1 MKKYTANYTYTNP
14 NFVIQNLV
22 TNQTNADLLQTLYVV
37 KNILQ
42 RGFPTTLSKYL
53 QSKLGEIHKLDNFEE
68 RFLFATNQTP
78 IWNDTI
84 KGDRERNYF
93 PAKDFFE
100 QIIPN
105 EFGEFSFIQS
115 LLIPEIE
122 INEITGE
129 DDRNFINQQVD
140 FYLPQAKLVIEIDGQ
155 QHKLDEVTRVSDS
168 TRDNY
173 LSSKGITTVRI
184 TTRELQNGSYT
195 VKVETI
201 LKYLERYERLLNFYK
216 NACEKIEEN
225 QMNEEEIKT
234 KLLPTAI
241 IRFQVLLIELLTH
254 KYLTFDED
262 WNFNILSHEDLPDF
276 AELAINDL
284 LIWVDKLWQLKNKQE
299 LKKPNFNIAITNDKT
314 KFQPTTKAINIDF
327 SLFKRYT
334 DENKINEDVIFVRTD
349 YFDIVKDKNYFR
361 VSTTEPINYNITDE
375 DKPILEFFLDNIFDK
390 PSFREGQF
398 PIVSNVLNR
407 KDTIGLLPTG
417 GGKSLCYQLPCLLQ
431 PSINFVVCP
440 IKSLMYDQNDNLVKT
455 LVTNVSF
462 ITSDLEADERRDIE
476 RNFEQGKYLFVW
488 ISPEKFQIPSFRE
501 KISAIVANFSIA
513 YAVVDE
519 VHCLSEWGHDF
530 RTSYLNLAKTID
542 KLSPKDENGEGK
554 IKFIGLTATASVN
567 VLKDIKIEFSRQK
580 QRLEDENIKS
590 LLDYSRKELQ
600 FEVINDKGNKYDTL
614 KGILAN
620 LKETESFTETVE
632 KAGLVFTPNVNG
644 NYGCFPLSNKIN
656 TVYHKKVGWFSGE
669 IPKIKSK
676 TLIDAIHITNP
687 DFIENEIELTLKKE
701 GFNELTKWIIDN
713 KLYELKPTKNPK
725 WFQLIIGK
733 DSPIMSKEEFSKYKI
748 QIQKDF
754 KGNKYQLLV
763 ATKAFGMGIDKQNI
777 FYTFHY
783 GLPSSVEALYQ
794 EAGRAGR
801 WDKRKEE
808 HKDKIGKC
816 YVLHSPETHDQER
829 VERLFHKDTTFA
841 EMKEISDEV
850 KWDGK
855 DIFQQVHLFLQGQND
870 IEKDFEI
877 IIKVI
882 NSEFFAENQT
892 KKIFW
897 NANRFI
903 PALGIKEDVLEKAI
917 YRLSLLGIVSDWTTN
932 FVNHFEVQFNS
943 LDEKN
948 IIKSVSDYI
957 TKYEPNT
964 DVKKELQKVQQNTVL
979 ERAVW
984 YLLNWTFE
992 NIAYSRKQ
1000 SLKTL
1005 SDWCSEFEDSES
1017 FKQRIDS
1024 YFIFSETTFVL
1035 QHIAENPKEYE
1046 KWFEVLTTNNQ
1057 FPNRTEFEKLKDSIS
1072 RFLESYRNNVGLN
1085 FVSGFVRLALNE
1097 YEDSDGKE
1105 RFESALS
1112 SVKEIFTKEQQHDFL
1127 NRLKVLGKHLT
1138 EEQKMDL
1145 SQSISRYYP
1154 EMLEELAE
1162 YYDLA
1167 YLLNDVYAEK
1177 LKELKKLNR
1186 KLYEQLAEI

>member
-22 TNQTNADLLQTLYVV
+22 ENPIKSDLLPIFYVI

-42 RGFPTTLSKYL
+42 RGFPTTLSKNL
-53 QSKLGEIHKLDNFEE
+53 QNELGAIHKLDNFED
-68 RFLFATNQTP
+68 RFLFATKQTP
-78 IWNDTI
+78 IWSDTI
-84 KGDRERNYF
+84 KGDPIRNYY

-100 QIIPN
+100 TIIPN
-105 EFGEFSFIQS
+105 EFGEYSFVQS
-115 LLIPEIE
+115 LIIPEIE

-129 DDRNFINQQVD
+129 DNRNFINQQVD

-155 QHKLDEVTRVSDS
+155 QHKTDEVTRVSDA
-168 TRDNY
+168 TRDSY
-173 LSSKGITTVRI
+173 LLTQGITTLRI
-184 TTRELQNGSYT
+184 DTEELRNGNYKEK
-195 VKVETI
+195 VKLI
-201 LKYLERYERLLNFYK
+201 LEHLSRFDKLLTFHK

-225 QMNEEEIKT
+225 QISETEIKT

-254 KYLTFDED
+254 NYLSLNEN
-262 WNFNILSHEDLPDF
+262 WNFNILAHEELGNFP
-276 AELAINDL
+276 ELAINDL
-284 LIWVDKLWQLKNKQE
+284 LIWLDNLYQLKNKTNFE
-299 LKKPNFNIAITNDKT
+299 KPKFTINITSKKSDFVI
-314 KFQPTTKAINIDF
+314 TTKAINLDF

-334 DENKINEDVIFVRTD
+334 DENKINPDVIYLRTD

-375 DKPILEFFLDNIFDK
+375 DKGILEFFLDNIFDK
-390 PSFREGQF
+390 PKFREGQF
-398 PIVSNVLNR
+398 PIISNALNR

-440 IKSLMYDQNDNLVKT
+440 IKSLMYDQNENLVNM

-462 ITSDLEADERRDIE
+462 ITSDLDANERRQIE
-476 RNFEQGKYLFVW
+476 TDFEQGRYLFVW

-501 KISAIVANFSIA
+501 KITSIVANFSIA

-567 VLKDIKIEFSRQK
+567 VLKDIKIEFSRRK

-600 FEVINDKGNKYDTL
+600 FEVINDKGNKSKQIQTL
-614 KGILAN
+614 
-620 LKETESFTETVE
+620 LKELHDTESFIETNE

-644 NYGCFPLSNKIN
+644 AYGCFQVSNTLN
-656 TVYHKKVGWFSGE
+656 TLYQNKVSWFSGD
-669 IPKIKSK
+669 IPKRDVYDEQTGRK
-676 TLIDAIHITNP
+676 TGTEPVMQSD
-687 DFIENEIELTLKKE
+687 E
-701 GFNELTKWIIDN
+701 FNKF
-713 KLYELKPTKNPK
+713 KL
-725 WFQLIIGK
+725 QV
-733 DSPIMSKEEFSKYKI
+733 
-748 QIQKDF
+748 QKDF
-754 KGNKYQLLV
+754 KKDKYQILV

-801 WDKRKEE
+801 WDKNKEE
-808 HKDKIGKC
+808 NKGKTGKC
-816 YVLHSPETHDQER
+816 YVLYSPETHDSER

-841 EMKEISDEV
+841 EMKEISEEV

-855 DIFQQVHLFLQGQND
+855 DIFKQVFLFTQGQND
-870 IEKDFEI
+870 IDEDFKI
-877 IIKVI
+877 ILGVI
-882 NSEFFAENQT
+882 NTYFKAES
-892 KKIFW
+892 KIRIFW
-897 NANRFI
+897 NDAYSKLRINNDT
-903 PALGIKEDVLEKAI
+903 LQKAI
-917 YRLSLLGIVSDWTTN
+917 YRLSLLGIVTDWTTN
-932 FVNHFEVQFNS
+932 FIDHFEVQFKTQN
-943 LDEKN
+943 ETT
-948 IIKSVSDYI
+948 ITKSVSNYI

-964 DVKKELQKVQQNTVL
+964 DVETEISKVEKSTIL
-979 ERAVW
+979 EKSVW

-1005 SDWCSEFEDSES
+1005 SDWCNQFKDSES
-1017 FKQRIDS
+1017 FKSRIDS
-1024 YFIFSETTFVL
+1024 YFIFTETTFIL
-1035 QHIAENPKEYE
+1035 QHIAENPKEFE
-1046 KWFEVLTTNNQ
+1046 KWFDLLTTSNQ
-1057 FPNRTEFEKLKDSIS
+1057 FPNEVEFNKLRDSIS
-1072 RFLESYRNNVGLN
+1072 RFLESYRNNLGLN
-1085 FVSGFVRLALNE
+1085 FLSGFVRLALNE
-1097 YEDSDGKE
+1097 YQDSDGKE
-1105 RFESALS
+1105 RFESALQTIKQTFS
-1112 SVKEIFTKEQQHDFL
+1112 KSEQDDFL
-1127 NRLKVLGKHLT
+1127 NRLMILGKNLN
-1138 EEQKMDL
+1138 EDQKMEL
-1145 SQSISRYYP
+1145 CQSISKFYP
-1154 EMLEELAE
+1154 EKLEQLAE

-1167 YLLNDVYAEK
+1167 YLLNDVYSQK
-1177 LKELKKLNR
+1177 LSQLKKLNTL
-1186 KLYEQLAEI
+1186 LYEQLAEI

>member
-22 TNQTNADLLQTLYVV
+22 TNQTNADLLPILYVA

-42 RGFPTTLSKYL
+42 RGFPTTLSNYL
-53 QSKLGEIHKLDNFEE
+53 QSELGEVHKLDNFEE

-105 EFGEFSFIQS
+105 YFGEFSFIQS

-129 DDRNFINQQVD
+129 DDKGFINQQVD

-173 LSSKGITTVRI
+173 LSGKGITTIRI
-184 TTRELQNGSYT
+184 TTRELQNGSYIA
-195 VKVETI
+195 KVETI
-201 LKYLERYERLLNFYK
+201 LKHLERYEKLLNFYK

-225 QMNEEEIKT
+225 QMSEEEIKT

-334 DENKINEDVIFVRTD
+334 DENKISEDVIFVRTD
-349 YFDIVKDKNYFR
+349 YFDIVKDKNYFK
-361 VSTTEPINYNITDE
+361 VSTTEPINYNVTDE

-488 ISPEKFQIPSFRE
+488 ISPEKFQIPSFRD

-600 FEVINDKGNKYDTL
+600 FEVIDDNGNKSQKLRELLEDL
-614 KGILAN
+614 KD
-620 LKETESFTETVE
+620 TESFTENDE
-632 KAGLVFTPNVNG
+632 KAGLIFTPNVNG
-644 NYGCFPLSNKIN
+644 AYGCYNVAN
-656 TVYHKKVGWFSGE
+656 TLNTIYQNKVGWFSGD
-669 IPKIKSK
+669 IPKRDVYDERTGRK
-676 TLIDAIHITNP
+676 TGTEPVMNRA
-687 DFIENEIELTLKKE
+687 DFN
-701 GFNELTKWIIDN
+701 
-713 KLYELKPTKNPK
+713 
-725 WFQLIIGK
+725 
-733 DSPIMSKEEFSKYKI
+733 KYKQ

-754 KGNKYQLLV
+754 KENKYQLLV

-801 WDKRKEE
+801 WDKRKKEN
-808 HKDKIGKC
+808 KKKIGKC
-816 YVLHSPETHDQER
+816 YVLHSPETYDQER

-841 EMKEISDEV
+841 EIKEISEEV
-850 KWDGK
+850 KWNGR
-855 DIFQQVHLFLQGQND
+855 DIFKQVFLFVQGQND
-870 IEKDFEI
+870 IKDDFKI
-877 IIKVI
+877 ILGVI
-882 NSEFFAENQT
+882 NHFFKENS
-892 KKIFW
+892 KVKIFW
-897 NANRFI
+897 NNAFTT
-903 PALGIKEDVLEKAI
+903 LGIKSDTLQKAI
-917 YRLSLLGIVSDWTTN
+917 YRLSLLGIASDWTTDFN
-932 FVNHFEVQFNS
+932 THFEVQFNS
-943 LDEKN
+943 LNEN
-948 IIKSVSDYI
+948 HIIKSVSDYI

-964 DVKKELQKVQQNTVL
+964 DVKAELQKVQQNSVL
-979 ERAVW
+979 EKAVW

-1005 SDWCSEFEDSES
+1005 SELCLNFENSTA
-1017 FKQRIDS
+1017 FKQHIDN
-1024 YFIFSETTFVL
+1024 YFIITETTFVL
-1035 QHIAENPKEYE
+1035 QHIAENPTEYE

-1057 FPNRTEFEKLKDSIS
+1057 FPNKTEFEKLKDSIS

-1112 SVKEIFTKEQQHDFL
+1112 SVKGTFTIEQQHDFL

-1138 EEQKMDL
+1138 EEQKMEL

>member
-14 NFVIQNLV
+14 NFVIQNLL
-22 TNQTNADLLQTLYVV
+22 TNQTNADFLPLLYVT

-53 QSKLGEIHKLDNFEE
+53 QSQLGEVHKLDNFEE
-68 RFLFATNQTP
+68 RFLFSTNQTP
-78 IWNDTI
+78 IWHDTI

-105 EFGEFSFIQS
+105 KFGEFSFIQS

-168 TRDNY
+168 KRDTY
-173 LSSKGITTVRI
+173 LSAKGITTIRI
-184 TTRELQNGSYT
+184 TTKELRDGTYNA
-195 VKVETI
+195 KVETI
-201 LKYLERYERLLNFYK
+201 LLHLERYEKLLNFYK
-216 NACEKIEEN
+216 NACRKLEEN
-225 QMNEEEIKT
+225 NMSEEEIKT

-254 KYLTFDED
+254 KYLTLDED
-262 WNFNILSHEDLPDF
+262 WNFNILAHEDLHDF

-284 LIWVDKLWQLKNKQE
+284 LIWIDKLWQLKNKQE
-299 LKKPNFNIAITNDKT
+299 LRKPNFNIAITNDKAN
-314 KFQPTTKAINIDF
+314 FQPTTKAINIDF

-334 DENKINEDVIFVRTD
+334 DENKISDDVIFVRTD

-361 VSTTEPINYNITDE
+361 VSTTEPINYNVTDE
-375 DKPILEFFLDNIFDK
+375 DKTTLEFFLDNIFDK

-398 PIVSNVLNR
+398 PIISNALNR

-462 ITSDLEADERRDIE
+462 ITSDLEADEKREIE
-476 RNFEQGKYLFVW
+476 KNFEQGRYLFVW
-488 ISPEKFQIPSFRE
+488 ISPEKFQIPSFRD

-567 VLKDIKIEFSRQK
+567 VLKDIKIEFARQK

-590 LLDYSRKELQ
+590 LLDYSRKELR
-600 FEVINDKGNKYDTL
+600 FEVINDKGNKIDKL
-614 KGILAN
+614 KKLIN
-620 LKETESFTETVE
+620 ELKDTESFIETTE
-632 KAGLVFTPNVNG
+632 KAGLIFTPNVNG
-644 NYGCFPLSNKIN
+644 AYGCYQVSNTLN
-656 TVYHKKVGWFSGE
+656 TLYQNKVSWFSGD
-669 IPKIKSK
+669 IPKRDVYDEK
-676 TLIDAIHITNP
+676 TRR
-687 DFIENEIELTLKKE
+687 K
-701 GFNELTKWIIDN
+701 
-713 KLYELKPTKNPK
+713 
-725 WFQLIIGK
+725 IGTE
-733 DSPIMSKEEFSKYKI
+733 PVMNREEFNKYKI
-748 QIQKDF
+748 KVQKDF
-754 KGNKYQLLV
+754 KENQYQLLV

-801 WDKRKEE
+801 WDKRK
-808 HKDKIGKC
+808 KDNKSKIGKC
-816 YVLHSPETHDQER
+816 FVLHSPETHDQER

-841 EMKEISDEV
+841 EMKAISDEV
-850 KWDGK
+850 GFGGR
-855 DIFQQVHLFLQGQND
+855 DIFKQVFLFVQGQND

-877 IIKVI
+877 ISGVI
-882 NSEFFAENQT
+882 RNYFREKTQVR
-892 KKIFW
+892 IFW
-897 NANRFI
+897 NDAYSKLKI
-903 PALGIKEDVLEKAI
+903 SSDVLQKAI
-917 YRLSLLGIVSDWTTN
+917 YRLSLLGILSDWTTN
-932 FVNHFEVQFNS
+932 FIDHFEVQFKT
-943 LDEKN
+943 LDEKH
-948 IIKSVSDYI
+948 IVKSVSDYI
-957 TKYEPNT
+957 GKYEPNT
-964 DVKKELQKVQQNTVL
+964 DISKELEKIQQKTVL
-979 ERAVW
+979 EKAIW
-984 YLLNWTFE
+984 FLLNWTFE

-1005 SDWCSEFEDSES
+1005 SDWCSEFENSES

-1024 YFIFSETTFVL
+1024 YFIFSETTFIL
-1035 QHIAENPKEYE
+1035 QHIAENPVDYE

-1057 FPNRTEFEKLKDSIS
+1057 FPNKTDFEKLKDSIS
-1072 RFLESYRNNVGLN
+1072 RFLESYRNSIGLN

-1112 SVKEIFTKEQQHDFL
+1112 SVKESFTLEQQIDFL
-1127 NRLKVLGKHLT
+1127 TRLKILGKHLT

-1145 SQSISRYYP
+1145 SQSISKYYP

-1167 YLLNDVYAEK
+1167 YLLNDVYAQK
-1177 LKELKKLNR
+1177 LKDLKKLNK

>member
-1 MKKYTANYTYTNP
+1 MKNYTANYTYTNP

-22 TNQTNADLLQTLYVV
+22 TNQTNADLLPLLYVT

-53 QSKLGEIHKLDNFEE
+53 QSQLGEVHKLANFEE

-78 IWNDTI
+78 IWHDTI

-105 EFGEFSFIQS
+105 KFGEFSFIQS

-168 TRDNY
+168 KRDTY
-173 LSSKGITTVRI
+173 LSVKGITTIRI
-184 TTRELQNGSYT
+184 TTKELRDGTYNA
-195 VKVETI
+195 KVETI
-201 LKYLERYERLLNFYK
+201 LLHLERYEKLLNFYK
-216 NACEKIEEN
+216 NACRKIEEN
-225 QMNEEEIKT
+225 NMSEEEIKT

-254 KYLTFDED
+254 KYLTLDED
-262 WNFNILSHEDLPDF
+262 WNFNILAHEDLHDF

-284 LIWVDKLWQLKNKQE
+284 LIWIDKLWQLKNKQE
-299 LKKPNFNIAITNDKT
+299 LKKPNFNIAITNDKSN
-314 KFQPTTKAINIDF
+314 FQPTTKAINIDF

-334 DENKINEDVIFVRTD
+334 DENKISDDVIFVRTD

-361 VSTTEPINYNITDE
+361 VSTTEPINYNVTDE
-375 DKPILEFFLDNIFDK
+375 DKTTLEFFLDNIFDK

-398 PIVSNVLNR
+398 PIISNALNR

-462 ITSDLEADERRDIE
+462 ITSDLEADEKREIE
-476 RNFEQGKYLFVW
+476 KNFEQGRYLFVW
-488 ISPEKFQIPSFRE
+488 ISPEKFQIPSFRD

-567 VLKDIKIEFSRQK
+567 VLKDIKIEFARQK

-590 LLDYSRKELQ
+590 LLDYSRKELR
-600 FEVINDKGNKYDTL
+600 FEVINDKGNKIDKL
-614 KGILAN
+614 KRLIN
-620 LKETESFTETVE
+620 ELKDTESFIETTE
-632 KAGLVFTPNVNG
+632 KAGLIFTPNVNG
-644 NYGCFPLSNKIN
+644 AYGCYQVSNTLN
-656 TVYHKKVGWFSGE
+656 TLYQNKVSWFSGD
-669 IPKIKSK
+669 IPKRDVYDEK
-676 TLIDAIHITNP
+676 TGRKIGTEPVMNRD
-687 DFIENEIELTLKKE
+687 E
-701 GFNELTKWIIDN
+701 FN
-713 KLYELKPTKNPK
+713 
-725 WFQLIIGK
+725 
-733 DSPIMSKEEFSKYKI
+733 KYKI
-748 QIQKDF
+748 KVQKDF
-754 KGNKYQLLV
+754 KENQYQLLV

-801 WDKRKEE
+801 WDKRK
-808 HKDKIGKC
+808 KDNKSKIGKC
-816 YVLHSPETHDQER
+816 FVLHSPETHDQER
-829 VERLFHKDTTFA
+829 IERLFHKDTTFA
-841 EMKEISDEV
+841 EMKAISDEV
-850 KWDGK
+850 GFGGR
-855 DIFQQVHLFLQGQND
+855 DIFKQVFLFVQGQND
-870 IEKDFEI
+870 VEKDFEI
-877 IIKVI
+877 ISGVI
-882 NSEFFAENQT
+882 RNYFREKTQVR
-892 KKIFW
+892 IFW
-897 NANRFI
+897 NDAYSKLKI
-903 PALGIKEDVLEKAI
+903 SSDVLQKAI

-932 FVNHFEVQFNS
+932 FIDHFEVQFKT
-943 LDEKN
+943 LDEKH
-948 IIKSVSDYI
+948 IVKSVSDYI
-957 TKYEPNT
+957 GKYEPNT
-964 DVKKELQKVQQNTVL
+964 DISKELQKIQQKTVL
-979 ERAVW
+979 EKAIW
-984 YLLNWTFE
+984 FLLNWTFE

-1005 SDWCSEFEDSES
+1005 SDWCSEFENSES

-1024 YFIFSETTFVL
+1024 YFIFSETTFIL
-1035 QHIAENPKEYE
+1035 QHIAENPKDYQ

-1057 FPNRTEFEKLKDSIS
+1057 FPNKTDFEKLKDSIS
-1072 RFLESYRNNVGLN
+1072 RFLESYRNSIGLN

-1112 SVKEIFTKEQQHDFL
+1112 SVKESFNQEQQIDFL
-1127 NRLKVLGKHLT
+1127 TRLKILGKHLT

-1145 SQSISRYYP
+1145 SQSISKYYP

-1167 YLLNDVYAEK
+1167 YLLNDVYAQK
-1177 LKELKKLNR
+1177 LKDLKKLNK